1 MLFCDFTPSFM
12 AEDLN
17 EWTFVNANVIQQI
30 IWEGKVEEKQKLM
43 SCESRENKDSSKG
56 TS

>member
-30 IWEGKVEEKQKLM
+30 IWEGEVEEKQKLM